1 VSDESAGRRGW
12 RIAAAAALIG
22 WLAPAVWLL
31 IKVINGDARYQ
42 GAHPLAKHGL
52 PTALGQLL
60 LPALLLA
67 TLALV
72 LLLVRRRATFAWTV
86 VFLLA
91 LLGVPAWLVLR
102 DPAYRPVGRVPHDV
116 VASIVWMVL
125 GLVVYLLVL
134 SLLMLR
140 GQPAPA
146 DVHLSQQFMGAP
158 GMLHTNTP
166 TGSEPLIDREPHDPH
181 ES

>member
-1 VSDESAGRRGW
+1 MNDENARGRGW
-12 RIAAAAALIG
+12 RIAAAVLIG

-31 IKVINGDARYQ
+31 IRAINGGAQYRA
-42 GAHPLAKHGL
+42 AHPHARHGL
-52 PTALGQLL
+52 PTGLGQLL

-72 LLLVRRRATFAWTV
+72 LLMVRRRAPFAWTIM
-86 VFLLA
+86 FLLA

-102 DPAYRPVGRVPHDV
+102 DTAYGPVGRVPHDV
-116 VASIVWMVL
+116 VAAIVWMVL

-140 GQPAPA
+140 GRPAPT
-146 DVHLSQQFMGAP
+146 DVHVSQQFMGAP
-158 GMLHTNTP
+158 GVLHTNMP
-166 TGSEPLIDREPHDPH
+166 TGSDPLIDREPPGADAP
-181 ES
+181 